1 MGLEPSKPIKI
12 ASPFL
17 LASNVSSDSK
27 SVRLPNF
34 TGVTP
39 TTTTIALQC
48 SIITHQVKTLCTSPH
63 PSSQSLAQFLKFD
76 LSQKMMGLEPSKPIK
91 IASPF
96 LLASNVSSDSK
107 SVRLPNFTGVTPT
120 TTTIAL
126 QCSIITHQVKTLCT
140 SPHPSSQSLAQFLKF
155 DLSQKVSASDSF

>member
-12 ASPFL
+12 
-17 LASNVSSDSK
+17 VSSFLFASDVSNDSK

-39 TTTTIALQC
+39 TTTTMALQY

-63 PSSQSLAQFLKFD
+63 SSSQSLAQFLKFD
-76 LSQKMMGLEPSKPIK
+76 LSQKSAHCITYSFLFFSLF
-91 IASPF
+91 ASDV
-96 LLASNVSSDSK
+96 SNDSK

-120 TTTIAL
+120 TTTMAL